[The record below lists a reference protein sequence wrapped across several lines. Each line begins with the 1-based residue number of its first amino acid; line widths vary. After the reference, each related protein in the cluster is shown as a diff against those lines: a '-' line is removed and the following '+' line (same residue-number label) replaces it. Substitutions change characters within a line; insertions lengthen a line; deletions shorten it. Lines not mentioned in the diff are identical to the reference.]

1 MCTYRIRLLCINV
14 TYGTVS
20 PTELAEEEGE
30 EEEEEGEDGE
40 DGDMGE
46 DEGSVINRTL

>member
-1 MCTYRIRLLCINV
+1 M
-14 TYGTVS
+14 S

-30 EEEEEGEDGE
+30 EEGEEGEDGE